1 MSKFKTFLDKKLK
14 SNKISQNKFARM
26 IDVTPTY
33 VNKIINGKNGPPDRD
48 LQIKIANSLGI
59 EGEERNKFFN
69 NLAKEKN
76 DIPSDI
82 YDGIF
87 NSKSSWNRIREIL
100 KNEKIMK

>member
-1 MSKFKTFLDKKLK
+1 MNKFKTFLGKKLK
-14 SNKISQNKFARM
+14 SNRISQNKFARM

-33 VNKIINGKNGPPDRD
+33 VNQMINGKSGPPDRD
-48 LQIKIANSLGI
+48 LQIKIANSLGM

-87 NSKSSWNRIREIL
+87 NSKNSWNKIREIL
-100 KNEKIMK
+100 KNEKIIK

>member
-1 MSKFKTFLDKKLK
+1 MSKFRTFLDKKLK
-14 SNKISQNKFARM
+14 NNKISQNKFARM

-33 VNKIINGKNGPPDRD
+33 VNKIINGKSGPPDRD

-59 EGEERNKFFN
+59 EGDQRNKFFN

-87 NSKSSWNRIREIL
+87 NNKSSWNRIREIL

>member
-14 SNKISQNKFARM
+14 DNKISQNKFARM
-26 IDVTPTY
+26 VDVTPTY
-33 VNKIINGKNGPPDRD
+33 VNNMINGKSGPPDRD
-48 LQIKIANSLGI
+48 LQIRIANSLGI

-87 NSKSSWNRIREIL
+87 NNKSSWNRIREIF